1 MGKNFNAT
9 GGFGPWLVTT
19 DDIPDPDALTVTT
32 RLNGKQMQFGEFNDV
47 AFNIP
52 TLISYVSRA
61 LPWCAGDVI
70 VTGTPGGVGFKRTPP
85 IFLTE
90 GDSVEVDVN
99 LVGTLVNSIQ
109 NET

>member
-32 RLNGKQMQFGEFNDV
+32 RLNGEQMQFGEFNDV

-61 LPWCAGDVI
+61 LPWWREMSSSPA
-70 VTGTPGGVGFKRTPP
+70 PGWCGLQAYATDLSHGRGCGGGRSEPC
-85 IFLTE
+85 
-90 GDSVEVDVN
+90 
-99 LVGTLVNSIQ
+99 GTL
-109 NET
+109 